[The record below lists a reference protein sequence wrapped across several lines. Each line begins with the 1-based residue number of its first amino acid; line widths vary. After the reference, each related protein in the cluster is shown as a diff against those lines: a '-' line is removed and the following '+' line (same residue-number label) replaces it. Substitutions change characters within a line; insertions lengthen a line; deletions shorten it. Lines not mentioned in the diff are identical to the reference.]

1 MLDDIYP
8 KVTAGLPKPSIISE
22 PRIFSLPKD
31 TERYVIE
38 GCGAILVPI
47 EDGDQ
52 ISIINEEGG
61 QPCEVIAACPK
72 GIIDP
77 SIRRNARWTSAGI
90 ENAINIIKPI
100 FARVAHG
107 FRCPRH

>member
-8 KVTAGLPKPSIISE
+8 KVTAGPPKPSVISE

-47 EDGDQ
+47 EAGDQ
-52 ISIINEEGG
+52 ISIFNAEGG

-77 SIRRNARWTSAGI
+77 SILGATPGGPAQ
-90 ENAINIIKPI
+90 
-100 FARVAHG
+100 
-107 FRCPRH
+107 